1 MADQQSDL
9 YVDCLFELSLGNLLR
24 MLLYLRHNM
33 LMTHL
38 LMRHIDLVR
47 VWSRNVASSL
57 CKMTHIGLSS
67 SAMNASA
74 GEDCSHPHV
83 EDLVPNLIR
92 DYISGH
98 DKTSTFIWYIDK
110 GKFENPPHGNSQLSL
125 IQF

>member
-1 MADQQSDL
+1 
-9 YVDCLFELSLGNLLR
+9 

-98 DKTSTFIWYIDK
+98 DDPTCDDLNHDDHDMHDHDMFLT
-110 GKFENPPHGNSQLSL
+110 ESL
-125 IQF
+125 RS